1 MSRTTVLDLERRLNQ
16 AASYIK
22 GLEHRL
28 AHVEQMLTEAKP
40 KAQHTQS
47 ARLQA
52 VVARTAAKDLA
63 RRNAA
68 N

>member
-22 GLEHRL
+22 SLEQRITAL
-28 AHVEQMLTEAKP
+28 EQRSTKP
-40 KAQHTQS
+40 RAQHTQS

-63 RRNAA
+63 RRNAT

>member
-1 MSRTTVLDLERRLNQ
+1 MSRTTVLDLSRRLDL

-22 GLEHRL
+22 RLEQRITAL
-28 AHVEQMLTEAKP
+28 EQRSTKP
-40 KAQHTQS
+40 KAQRTQS

-63 RRNAA
+63 RRNTVS
-68 N
+68 